1 MKEKKIFLIGANGR
15 TGHYVLDELLSRGYK
30 NSNITALIRQP
41 EQKERFDRMNITTV
55 LTDARDPEIMKATL
69 KDKHIVIN
77 CMSSDSYVR
86 PTEKEVTENILNHI
100 GKDTIYVI
108 VSTLG
113 INESFKT
120 LPLLSKIVFQTLFR
134 NVAKDKVAIEDK
146 VKTSGKRYII
156 LRPGLLTDKDNN
168 AVTVVKP
175 APSSMFGRINRKK
188 LAKVIVDLMENPD
201 SYNTTWEAV
210 DVI

>member
-1 MKEKKIFLIGANGR
+1 
-15 TGHYVLDELLSRGYK
+15 
-30 NSNITALIRQP
+30 
-41 EQKERFDRMNITTV
+41 
-55 LTDARDPEIMKATL
+55 
-69 KDKHIVIN
+69 
-77 CMSSDSYVR
+77 
-86 PTEKEVTENILNHI
+86 
-100 GKDTIYVI
+100 
-108 VSTLG
+108 LG